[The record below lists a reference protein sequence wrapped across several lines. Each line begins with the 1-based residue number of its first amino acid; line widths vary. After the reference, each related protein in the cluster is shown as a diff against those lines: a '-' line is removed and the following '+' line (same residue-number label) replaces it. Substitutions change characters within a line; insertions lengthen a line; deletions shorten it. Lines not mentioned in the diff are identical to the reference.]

1 MPRLWVQQK
10 LFEGSTRL
18 ALSAV
23 DAFQSELPSGAAW
36 TIRIPNPTFV
46 AT

>member
-1 MPRLWVQQK
+1 MPRVWVQQK

-18 ALSAV
+18 TLRAV
-23 DAFQSELPSGAAW
+23 DALQSELPNGAAW